1 MGRIEAIEY
10 ALPSKEV
17 VVIRNPV
24 PDDAVAIIAVMR
36 GVFDERAYHLSTPED
51 FKLTEDEQRQ
61 AIQKSLDD
69 PGKLM
74 LVAEIKAK
82 GEIVAI
88 LEFENDYRQ
97 RLKHRGTVW
106 VSIASHMRDQDLGT
120 SLGVQGWKWAMA
132 NPLIEKVS
140 MHVLHTNERSLA
152 LCRKLGFVEEARLRK
167 DVKLG
172 PGEYADLVILSRT
185 VRE

>member
-1 MGRIEAIEY
+1 MARIEASEHV
-10 ALPSKEV
+10 LPSKEV
-17 VVIRNPV
+17 VVIRNPR
-24 PDDAVAIIAVMR
+24 PDDAAAIIAVMR
-36 GVFDERAYHLSTPED
+36 DVFEERAFHLSTPED
-51 FKLTEDEQRQ
+51 FKVTEEEQRQ
-61 AIQKSLDD
+61 AVEKFLDD

-74 LVAEIKAK
+74 LVAETKG

-88 LEFENDYRQ
+88 LEFDNDYRQ

-120 SLGVQGWKWAMA
+120 ALGIIGWKWA
-132 NPLIEKVS
+132 LGSSIIEKVY

-152 LCRKLGFVEEARLRK
+152 LCRKLGFVEEARLKK

-172 PGEYADLVILSRT
+172 PGEYADLVILSRIL
-185 VRE
+185 RE